1 MKKIF
6 KLVLSFI
13 KNIAL
18 VFILAFFIKYFLIQT
33 FLVEGISMLPNYK
46 DNDFVIVDKISY
58 QVREPN
64 YGEVIVFKPE
74 LHKDIK
80 YIKRIVGLP
89 GDKVEIQLGH
99 IFINSTQVIEPYLK
113 SNLIYYENNRDYYY
127 SKTLNKDEYFVLGDN
142 RNNSQDSRS
151 IGPIS
156 KENITGRVF
165 LVIYPFSN
173 ARIVRASEGF
183 KDPVY

>member
-1 MKKIF
+1 
-6 KLVLSFI
+6 
-13 KNIAL
+13 
-18 VFILAFFIKYFLIQT
+18 
-33 FLVEGISMLPNYK
+33 
-46 DNDFVIVDKISY
+46 
-58 QVREPN
+58 
-64 YGEVIVFKPE
+64 
-74 LHKDIK
+74 
-80 YIKRIVGLP
+80 
-89 GDKVEIQLGH
+89 
-99 IFINSTQVIEPYLK
+99 
-113 SNLIYYENNRDYYY
+113 